1 MIKIFIL
8 VAIVS
13 FIYFAFELWRA
24 PVYDENLKLIRPPKK
39 LKDLFKR

>member
-8 VAIVS
+8 VVIVS
-13 FIYFAFELWRA
+13 FIYLSFEFWRA

-39 LKDLFKR
+39 LKDLFK